1 MPDWPRPFS
10 NCYWVEPGR
19 LLAGEYPGAPAADQ
33 ARHKLRA
40 LLLAGLTDFVDLT
53 EADEP
58 LRPYAELLQTEAA
71 SLGLAVTHTRLAVPD
86 MGVPAAAAQMTR
98 ILDTLDHALAA
109 GRRAYVH
116 CWGGVGR
123 TGTVVGCYLVR
134 RGAAGDTALAQ
145 IAAWWRTVPKS
156 AWHPASPETAA
167 QRAYVRGWREPAPR
181 ADPG

>member
-98 ILDTLDHALAA
+98 ILDTLDHALAKPA
-109 GRRAYVH
+109 RRAH
-116 CWGGVGR
+116 W
-123 TGTVVGCYLVR
+123 
-134 RGAAGDTALAQ
+134 
-145 IAAWWRTVPKS
+145 
-156 AWHPASPETAA
+156 ET
-167 QRAYVRGWREPAPR
+167 P
-181 ADPG
+181 